1 MAIQIQNERERKRED
16 KGRDEIN
23 ISFSGVIV
31 VVVIISFAVVV
42 VVFDVAVDVSP
53 VLQNRQKDNQLCFGL
68 RILYCAWSLE
78 GTNII

>member
-31 VVVIISFAVVV
+31 VVVIISFV

-78 GTNII
+78 RTNII